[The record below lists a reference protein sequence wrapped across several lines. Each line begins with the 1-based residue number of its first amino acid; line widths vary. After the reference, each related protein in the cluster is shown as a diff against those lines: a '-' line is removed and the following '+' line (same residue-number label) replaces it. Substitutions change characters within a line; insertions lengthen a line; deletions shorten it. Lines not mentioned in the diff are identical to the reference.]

1 MARVISGAIEHTG
14 QKSREMP
21 LRRSSPYGIASDLK
35 GAYENGRIA
44 PGPMDAKTRAR
55 VLPFFFEIC
64 IIGSAFLMAQG
75 LITSATLP
83 IVTSKMKLKLL
94 SLRGARVGMERVG
107 HTATTIATALLKSTH
122 IVDPQN
128 TKDPT
133 IGQSEYENH
142 QKLLQRRVFKCLA
155 LLTAYPVCLLHQGLD
170 NKRYVDVDRRCE
182 EAALRLAEIH
192 PITQQHYSSQ
202 SSSQLGQTSQYP
214 MEKNV
219 DIERTRFFEMFSLEM
234 EMEFRT
240 SRTKNDSPSLA
251 AQRAITKIRMTLENL
266 VDGGQLDMLRSPFIR
281 ENIDVM
287 AISGRECLV
296 YSYTDAVPR
305 AFLWVLK
312 TIARVMLL
320 TVPLFINIDWKS
332 LAGLKRLCLCFLIGL
347 VGASGLTI
355 LSEIDCMWKAFK
367 RGMNTYAWSLG
378 IAREIDELL
387 NEPNDI
393 VRMHWYNGVPNSSIR
408 EHSYNIGYGKGS
420 PQVGRTESPYDEGSP
435 RASRTESP
443 YEEVST
449 TISSRNTE
457 PADF

>member
-1 MARVISGAIEHTG
+1 MARVTPGAIEPTG
-14 QKSREMP
+14 QISGGMP
-21 LRRSSPYGIASDLK
+21 LRRSPPDGIASGLR
-35 GAYENGRIA
+35 GAYEDGRIA
-44 PGPMDAKTRAR
+44 PGPTDAKTRSR
-55 VLPFFFEIC
+55 FLPFFFEIC
-64 IIGSAFLMAQG
+64 IIGSAFSMAQG
-75 LITSATLP
+75 LIT
-83 IVTSKMKLKLL
+83 
-94 SLRGARVGMERVG
+94 LRGARVGMERVG
-107 HTATTIATALLKSTH
+107 HTATTIATALLKSTQ
-122 IVDPQN
+122 IVDPQKA
-128 TKDPT
+128 KDPM
-133 IGQSEYENH
+133 IGQSEYVNH

-170 NKRYVDVDRRCE
+170 NKRCVDIDRRCE
-182 EAALRLAEIH
+182 EAALRLTEIH
-192 PITQQHYSSQ
+192 PITPQDLSQ
-202 SSSQLGQTSQYP
+202 SSSQLSETSQSP

-240 SRTKNDSPSLA
+240 SCTKNDSPSLA

-266 VDGGQLDMLRSPFIR
+266 VDEGQLDSFRSPIIR

-312 TIARVMLL
+312 IIAKVMLL
-320 TVPLFINIDWKS
+320 AVPLFINVDWKS
-332 LAGLKRLCLCFLIGL
+332 LAVSKRLYLCLLIGA

-355 LSEIDCMWKAFK
+355 LDEIDCMWKAFK
-367 RGMNTYAWSLG
+367 KGMNTYAWSLG

-393 VRMHWYNGVPNSSIR
+393 IRMHWYNGVPNSSIR
-408 EHSYNIGYGKGS
+408 EHSYNIGYDEVHRQVGRMESPYNECS
-420 PQVGRTESPYDEGSP
+420 PQVSQMN
-435 RASRTESP
+435 SP

-449 TISSRNTE
+449 MLSFGKAK